1 MHGYYW
7 GYRGIPRTGGF
18 SCLRYV
24 DSPVGF
30 WIMIAMMVLVTV
42 AIVLLVVGARKIHR
56 QITEDSEAMAI
67 IRRRYAKGELSIE
80 DFQRMKKDLQ

>member
-30 WIMIAMMVLVTV
+30 WIMIALMVLVTV
-42 AIVLLVVGARKIHR
+42 AIILLVVGIRKKRRLIHD
-56 QITEDSEAMAI
+56 ESEAMAI
-67 IRRRYAKGELSIE
+67 IRRRYAQGELTIE
-80 DFQRMKKDLQ
+80 DFQRMKKNLQ